1 MILGK
6 DDDFVNS
13 TVEVS
18 MQNRYMGDIGDFG
31 KLGLL
36 RVLSSNGLSIG
47 VNWYLTDDENHN
59 GDGRH
64 LGYLAK
70 TEYRDCDEA
79 LWYALKRIV
88 TSNQR
93 ETAAIE
99 NSASFQR
106 HIIQFP

>member
-18 MQNRYMGDIGDFG
+18 MQNRYVGDIGDFG

-47 VNWYLTDDENHN
+47 VN
-59 GDGRH
+59 
-64 LGYLAK
+64 
-70 TEYRDCDEA
+70 
-79 LWYALKRIV
+79 
-88 TSNQR
+88 
-93 ETAAIE
+93 
-99 NSASFQR
+99 
-106 HIIQFP
+106 